1 MSCQSYNPLQFHMH
15 LSSSHQPPATSQAG
29 KGCQDDYSFGRPTA
43 RLHLETKTTKWKNL
57 LAKLILASAWWC
69 SFELRAQ
76 PTLVARKLSVWN
88 ESNEKKELISK
99 TNTDGNTR
107 DRLADRRSHLV
118 TTFVEFQGTHIWV
131 SDTKKTSNWHECLD
145 HGENC
150 AIIATIDNIQ
160 NTKTTSTIQFNFS
173 PATGRWPAMQ
183 AARQTD
189 RQMCKS
195 GAVRFRSFQKSIPCH
210 TDNRRQLQFPA

>member
-1 MSCQSYNPLQFHMH
+1 MSCQSYNPLQFHMD
-15 LSSSHQPPATSQAG
+15 LSSSHQPSWQRMPGWLLLWTTDRTA
-29 KGCQDDYSFGRPTA
+29 SFGNQNNKVKKSFG
-43 RLHLETKTTKWKNL
+43 ETYSSKCMMMLLRTSCAADTCCPKTLCIEWIK
-57 LAKLILASAWWC
+57 
-69 SFELRAQ
+69 R
-76 PTLVARKLSVWN
+76 
-88 ESNEKKELISK
+88 KKELISK
-99 TNTDGNTR
+99 TNTDGNTM
-107 DRLADRRSHLV
+107 DRLTDRRSHLV
-118 TTFVEFQGTHIWV
+118 TTFVECQGTHIWV
-131 SDTKKTSNWHECLD
+131 SDTETSNWHECLD

-195 GAVRFRSFQKSIPCH
+195 GAVRFRSFQKSIPSH